1 MRILVDVLH
10 PAHVHVY
17 RWFLRAMQAAGHE
30 ALVVSRAKDVTID
43 LLEAFEIE
51 HVVGSRAGRGWVSF
65 GREWAARTMRVA
77 RLARRFRADVVT
89 GCMGPTAAAAARLAG
104 VPSVILYNNESAR
117 VANGIAQ
124 PLATAYVTSESFRG
138 RVRGRHVTHPSFHEL
153 AYLHPDR
160 FTPDPSALIEAGLAP
175 DRPFAFVRFVALAST
190 HDGSVTGFGDRAA
203 FVRELASQLRVVIS
217 SEDPLAAELESMR
230 LRVAP
235 ERLHDVLAYASVCVG
250 ESATLAAEAAVLGV
264 PAVYV
269 ADSPRGYLSELEH
282 RWHLVQ
288 NASSAVR
295 AREAIASRPDRA
307 EAASRREAMLACRTD
322 LTEWLVRYF
331 DARGWTQGA
340 AWGRSNHA

>member
-1 MRILVDVLH
+1 
-10 PAHVHVY
+10 
-17 RWFLRAMQAAGHE
+17 
-30 ALVVSRAKDVTID
+30 
-43 LLEAFEIE
+43 
-51 HVVGSRAGRGWVSF
+51 
-65 GREWAARTMRVA
+65 
-77 RLARRFRADVVT
+77 
-89 GCMGPTAAAAARLAG
+89 
-104 VPSVILYNNESAR
+104 
-117 VANGIAQ
+117 
-124 PLATAYVTSESFRG
+124 
-138 RVRGRHVTHPSFHEL
+138 
-153 AYLHPDR
+153 
-160 FTPDPSALIEAGLAP
+160 
-175 DRPFAFVRFVALAST
+175 
-190 HDGSVTGFGDRAA
+190 
-203 FVRELASQLRVVIS
+203 
-217 SEDPLAAELESMR
+217 MR

-235 ERLHDVLAYASVCVG
+235 ERLHDVLAYASVCIG

-340 AWGRSNHA
+340 AWGRSNNA